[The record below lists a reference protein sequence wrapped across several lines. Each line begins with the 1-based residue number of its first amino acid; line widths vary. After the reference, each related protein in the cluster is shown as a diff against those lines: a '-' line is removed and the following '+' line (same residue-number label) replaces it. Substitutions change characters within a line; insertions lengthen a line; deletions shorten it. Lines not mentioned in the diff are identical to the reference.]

1 MTELLEKVEVF
12 SEEPEDFSPWCEVV
26 GAYVEVGNEVLFL
39 KRVQSEAGL
48 WGVPAGKIE
57 NGESPLEAMI
67 RELKEETGI
76 TSSRLEP
83 YGKLYVRKS
92 QGEDYIFHL
101 FQLILHEK
109 PEITLSDEHIES
121 HWLAPHEANHF
132 PFMAGAF
139 EAYLH
144 FKTLSANRA
153 RKGANVNA
161 YLLLK
166 KGNQVL
172 LHLRKNTGYYDDHY
186 GLVSGHIE
194 DGEPAS
200 LGLIRE
206 AEEEA
211 GIQISPENLRFVH
224 CLHRQTNRL
233 NVDLFFECDEWEG
246 EITNTEPEKCAA
258 LEFYDI
264 NNLPSNTVEY
274 VEETIQCVLKKESYS
289 ELGWNT

>member
-1 MTELLEKVEVF
+1 MVEVVDQIQVL
-12 SEEPEDFSPWCEVV
+12 SVEPEGFSPWCEVV

-39 KRVQSEAGL
+39 KRAHSEAGL
-48 WGVPAGKIE
+48 WGIPAGKVE
-57 NGESPLEAMI
+57 EGESTIEAVE

-76 TSSRLEP
+76 CHSHLEP
-83 YGKLYVRKS
+83 YGRLYIRKPL
-92 QGEDYIFHL
+92 GDYVFHL
-101 FQLILHEK
+101 FHMTLEEK
-109 PEITLSDEHIES
+109 PEVILSEEHLAS

-166 KGNQVL
+166 KEDQVL

-194 DGEPAS
+194 DGESAS

-206 AEEEA
+206 AGEEA
-211 GIQISPENLRFVH
+211 GIQIRPENLRFVH

-246 EITNTEPEKCAA
+246 EVTNMEPEKCAA
-258 LEFYDI
+258 LEFHDI
-264 NNLPSNTVEY
+264 HDLPPNTVGY
-274 VEETIQCVLKKESYS
+274 VEKTIQCFLKKEFYS
-289 ELGWNT
+289 ELGWNK